1 MRIET
6 ELKYD
11 FDDVLIRPKRSTLT
25 SRKEVDLTRTFRF
38 KYGGSY
44 HGIPVMAAN
53 MDGVGTLEV
62 GKTLSDLDLFTCYK
76 KDIDEA
82 ELIKTLKENE
92 GNNVAVT
99 IGRNNHD
106 YEKLIRIKKELF
118 PHYKLVNICVDVANG
133 YSQAFVDL
141 IKVVR
146 KTFPGSNVIAGN
158 VVTGEMVEE

>member
-25 SRKEVDLTRTFRF
+25 SRKEVDLTRTFKF

-62 GKTLSDLDLFTCYK
+62 GRTLRDLDLFTCYK
-76 KDIDEA
+76 KNIDQD
-82 ELIKTLKENE
+82 ELIEELKENQ
-92 GNNVAVT
+92 GKHVAVT
-99 IGRNNHD
+99 VGRSD
-106 YEKLIRIKKELF
+106 YDYDTLSIINKKVPLR
-118 PHYKLVNICVDVANG
+118 NICIDVANG
-133 YSQAFVDL
+133 YSQAL
-141 IKVVR
+141 
-146 KTFPGSNVIAGN
+146 
-158 VVTGEMVEE
+158 